1 MKEPFVITISREVGS
16 GGRTIGRKLAEKLG
30 VRFSDKELVDEL
42 QKKLNLTVDSIEEL
56 KGKKKRWL
64 DDFIQMV
71 APVPMSGMLVDGDSD
86 YISEYNLSHSVNDV
100 FEAERE
106 ILNGIADE
114 GSCVIAGRSGFFV
127 LKGRP
132 NKVDILITASRDKRI
147 ARIMDKQN
155 LSRQKAEE
163 VIDSVDKARDN
174 YVKRYTGQSRYD
186 ARNYHIVLNMDY
198 ITEDQ
203 AVAMIL
209 SYLGK

>member
-86 YISEYNLSHSVNDV
+86 YKSEYNLSLSVNDV

-127 LKGRP
+127 LKDRP

-147 ARIMDKQN
+147 ARIMEKQN

-174 YVKRYTGQSRYD
+174 YVQRYTGQSRYD

>member
-30 VRFSDKELVDEL
+30 VRFSDKELVDAL

-86 YISEYNLSHSVNDV
+86 YISEYNLSLTVNDV
-100 FEAERE
+100 FEAEKE
-106 ILNGIADE
+106 ILNGIADQ

-147 ARIMDKQN
+147 ARIMEKQN
-155 LSRQKAEE
+155 LSRDKAEE

-174 YVKRYTGQSRYD
+174 YVMRYTGQSRYD

>member
-86 YISEYNLSHSVNDV
+86 YISEYNLSLSVNDV

-209 SYLGK
+209 AYLGK

>member
-30 VRFSDKELVDEL
+30 VRFSDKDLIAAL
-42 QKKLNLTVDSIEEL
+42 QKKLNLTADSIEEL

-86 YISEYNLSHSVNDV
+86 YISEYNLSLSVNDV

-147 ARIMDKQN
+147 ARIMEKQN
-155 LSRQKAEE
+155 LTRQKAEE

-174 YVKRYTGQSRYD
+174 YVQRYTGQSRYD